1 MFHHRLLRDVRIM
14 KRDVCAEEGGLD
26 VVILATKLS
35 SVGYKVYLRNALG
48 GGPGTDCF
56 HNLRNEFLVVCGE
69 GEEEGNLFI
78 VEGRFREHFAI
89 PHPTERY
96 AQVLA
101 AIPTEVAS
109 PAPSLTPLVKLLCSE
124 MSMAFEERGLSL
136 PPWRQSKSLL
146 SKWLPTKVKDVGV
159 NSPAASSPGGASP
172 ESTHM
177 LTLSTGN
184 SSSGIVTPY
193 HGARSLGNDSPR
205 AVLRSAAAALVS
217 HVRSSPAPRE
227 SPRERSYADLEQSN
241 LLNTAPQLKIKARS
255 LLSANLAGN
264 GQHGTN
270 TGGSSTTPFHS
281 TPLINRTSPASFKDP
296 AKPSGWVTPPIRRVR
311 MGGLGP

>member
-1 MFHHRLLRDVRIM
+1 VFIVLQLLRDVRIM

-48 GGPGTDCF
+48 GGAGTDCF

-96 AQVLA
+96 AGVLA
-101 AIPTEVAS
+101 SVPTEIAS
-109 PAPSLTPLVKLLCSE
+109 SAPSLTPLVKLLCSE

-146 SKWLPTKVKDVGV
+146 SKWLPTKVRDVGV
-159 NSPAASSPGGASP
+159 SSPAASSPGGAGASP

-177 LTLSTGN
+177 LTLSTA
-184 SSSGIVTPY
+184 SSGIVTPY
-193 HGARSLGNDSPR
+193 HGTNLGDDSPR

-217 HVRSSPAPRE
+217 HVRSSPATSRGRE
-227 SPRERSYADLEQSN
+227 QADLRQPP
-241 LLNTAPQLKIKARS
+241 LKARS

-264 GQHGTN
+264 GQQSSN
-270 TGGSSTTPFHS
+270 TGGTTTPSRGIS
-281 TPLINRTSPASFKDP
+281 TLNMTSPAPHKEP
-296 AKPSGWVTPPIRRVR
+296 IKPSGWVTPPIRRVR
-311 MGGLGP
+311 MGGLGPM